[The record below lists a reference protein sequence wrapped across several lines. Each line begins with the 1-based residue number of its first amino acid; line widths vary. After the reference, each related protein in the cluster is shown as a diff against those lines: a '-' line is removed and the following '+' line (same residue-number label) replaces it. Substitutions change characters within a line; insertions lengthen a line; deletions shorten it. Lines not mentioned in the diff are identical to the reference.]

1 MASAQPDVGL
11 FVTCLVDLMR
21 PSVGFA
27 AVKLLED
34 AGCRVTVPAAQT
46 CCGQPSYNA
55 GDSEGARAIAENV
68 IDAFEKFDYVVAPSA
83 SCAAM
88 IKVHYPLLLEGA
100 DGMRARALAGRTHE
114 LVSFLTDVLHVEE
127 TGAEYRGV
135 ATYHDSCS
143 SLREMDVHDQPRRL
157 LDRVAG
163 LTLKET
169 EESESCC
176 GFGGLFSVKFPEISG
191 HMVDAKVDRV
201 TATGADTLLGGDLG
215 CLLNMAGRLK
225 RRGSAIRVR
234 HVAEVLAAATGTP
247 PIGEGEEEAHGGQL
261 PQLRR

>member
-27 AVKLLED
+27 AVKLLRD
-34 AGCRVTVPAAQT
+34 AGCRVTVPVSQT
-46 CCGQPSYNA
+46 CCGQPAYNS
-55 GDSEGARAIAENV
+55 GDSAGARAIAENV
-68 IDAFEKFDYVVAPSA
+68 IEAFEGFDYVVAPSA

-88 IKVHYPLLLEGA
+88 IKVHYPQLVEGA
-100 DGMRARALAGRTHE
+100 DRVRAQALAGRTHE
-114 LVSFLTDVLHVEE
+114 LVSFLTDVLHVED

-169 EESESCC
+169 EEAESCC
-176 GFGGLFSVKFPEISG
+176 GFGGLFSVKYPEISG
-191 HMVDAKVDRV
+191 HMVDAKVNRV

-225 RRGSAIRVR
+225 RRGSAIAVR
-234 HVAEVLAAATGTP
+234 HVAEVLAALTETP
-247 PIGEGEEEAHGGQL
+247 PIGEGEEEADAGHQ
-261 PQLRR
+261 P